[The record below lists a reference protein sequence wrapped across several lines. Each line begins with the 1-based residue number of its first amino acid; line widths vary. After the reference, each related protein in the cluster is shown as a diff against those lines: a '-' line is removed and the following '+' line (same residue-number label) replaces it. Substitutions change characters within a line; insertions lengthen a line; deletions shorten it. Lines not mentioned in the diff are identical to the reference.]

1 MKPKATFL
9 PIVPLR
15 KALAALLVSLTLFL
29 GISIGQG
36 AFAAPAQADTTVRPE
51 TKAYVRDRA
60 VPGMNS
66 ETQKGPKADDNNG
79 LIESIKEG
87 AENVK
92 EKLNLDEP
100 LPEGTK
106 KFFKQV
112 QGEDVEINEPKP
124 FGK

>member
-1 MKPKATFL
+1 MKPETTFL
-9 PIVPLR
+9 PAVQLR

-36 AFAAPAQADTTVRPE
+36 AFAAPAQADTVRPE

-60 VPGMNS
+60 VPGLNS
-66 ETQKGPKADDNNG
+66 ETQEGTTENNTNG
-79 LIESIKEG
+79 LVESIKEG
-87 AENVK
+87 AETVK

-112 QGEDVEINEPKP
+112 RGEDVEVNEPKP